1 VPFFIMSMNIKKTS
15 KQISSARED
24 RERELYYMVQY
35 LREQLKKKTDELKD
49 KEIIIRLLKAKNKV
63 LDEKI

>member
-1 VPFFIMSMNIKKTS
+1 
-15 KQISSARED
+15 
-24 RERELYYMVQY
+24 MVKY
-35 LREQLKKKTDELKD
+35 LRKQLKKKTKELDD

>member
-1 VPFFIMSMNIKKTS
+1 MSLNIKRTT
-15 KQISSARED
+15 KQISSAQQD
-24 RERELYYMVQY
+24 RERELYYIVKY
-35 LREQLKKKTDELKD
+35 LRKQLKKKTKELED

>member
-1 VPFFIMSMNIKKTS
+1 MSINIKRTS
-15 KQISSARED
+15 KEISSAQQD
-24 RERELYYMVQY
+24 RERELYYMVKY

-49 KEIIIRLLKAKNKV
+49 KEIIIRLLKAKNTV